1 MAHGKNC
8 RPFHNDQVC
17 ETFWCDNPPEV
28 RSGASVMRIVE
39 NSPSRL
45 VLRDRTYWV
54 TIVCFAAALFGAG
67 YFALHRGDPR
77 ELIPTALFVAFGLA
91 FLRATDVVFDRID
104 RRCVVR
110 RLDVVKVTR
119 TELLFHD
126 LTDIRVDVSAL
137 GESGGVS
144 CRLALVT
151 ASGTVP
157 LTASFEP
164 DLARYTAMREVIVGV
179 IFPSGHLPPP
189 SDPARDLARAGR
201 LVEAVAVLR
210 QRDKLT
216 LTDAMDRA
224 KAMRDA
230 PDNK

>member
-1 MAHGKNC
+1 
-8 RPFHNDQVC
+8 
-17 ETFWCDNPPEV
+17 
-28 RSGASVMRIVE
+28 MRIVE
-39 NSPSRL
+39 NSPTRL
-45 VLRDRTYWV
+45 VLRDRTYWI

-77 ELIPTALFVAFGLA
+77 QLIPIGLFAAFGLA
-91 FLRATDVVFDRID
+91 FLRSTDVVFDKID

-110 RLDVVKVTR
+110 RRDMVKVTS

-126 LTDIRVDVSAL
+126 LTDIKVDVSAL
-137 GESGGVS
+137 GERGQVS

-151 ASGTVP
+151 ASQTLP

-164 DLARYTAMREVIVGV
+164 DLTRYNTMREAIVAVVFG
-179 IFPSGHLPPP
+179 PGRNAPPP

-201 LVEAVAVLR
+201 IVEAVAVLR
-210 QRDKLT
+210 QRDKLS
-216 LTDAMDRA
+216 LTEAMDRA

-230 PDNK
+230 PGASQG